1 MDRRKMSRY
10 TARLADF
17 AQKQQAFAV
26 DCKANRELV
35 HPETPTH
42 AARTF
47 LGSALRRTLEQL
59 TDD

>member
-1 MDRRKMSRY
+1 MSRY

-35 HPETPTH
+35 HPDTPTH